1 MAIAYLFESTTRAPA
16 GLKTCQVDPK
26 SGQDLWPV
34 NSLKTPPPD
43 YPEFVSV
50 RAGNSEWKVDFLG
63 TKIRL
68 LEDVK
73 HLHARKLRVLTDQAS
88 APERDTWFAKLQAA
102 QAIKSETATVEQHD
116 MLSAEAQARGVEL
129 SDLVNLILEK
139 SAAYHR
145 AIGEAAVIK
154 NTLKN
159 LVEKADN
166 LDALVSAGVEVRLA
180 LETSDQVMSSDQV
193 DL

>member
-50 RAGNSEWKVDFLG
+50 RAGNSEWNVDFWG

-68 LEDVK
+68 LEDIK
-73 HLHARKLRVLTDQAS
+73 HLHARKLRVLTNQAS
-88 APERDTWFAKLQAA
+88 APERDTWFAKLQAV
-102 QAIKSETATVEQHD
+102 QAFKSETVTVEQQD
-116 MLSAEAQARGVEL
+116 MLSVEAQARGIEL
-129 SDLVNLILEK
+129 SDLAELILEK
-139 SAAYHR
+139 STEYYR

-154 NTLKN
+154 STLED